1 LESNRSLPIYDAYP
15 AEAGLESL
23 HGGDSVSSNAGPAA
37 AGVTVLGG
45 TSVGDVASGLDGP
58 VPADSAE
65 STGHGNPQSPGWTK
79 AAAGGGDARRASGRR
94 ERTVQRKRVQ
104 IGPSRESGERAAAK
118 SGHRASPRVSG
129 PAAATGALWKP
140 VSLGFGHMN

>member
-37 AGVTVLGG
+37 AGVTVVGG
-45 TSVGDVASGLDGP
+45 TSEGDVASGLDGVDGP

-79 AAAGGGDARRASGRR
+79 AAAGGGDARAGRQR
-94 ERTVQRKRVQ
+94 GERQADVR
-104 IGPSRESGERAAAK
+104 GPCRESAFR
-118 SGHRASPRVSG
+118 
-129 PAAATGALWKP
+129 
-140 VSLGFGHMN
+140 